1 VAAGG
6 AGPTA
11 EPLPLYV
18 RSALSLHRAHP
29 DSADVA
35 SVLDR
40 WERETRGPGPAGA
53 EDSLAAAGL
62 WRRAGQTDLALS
74 WLPDETPVRS
84 VAVRT
89 LLEHARILFQAPPT
103 GVGGERDRSLAALA
117 AEAADAF
124 WLACEHLDEPAAKA
138 LWHDVRGLATPD
150 EQEEWAALSSP
161 ETCPW
166 VRRFVDER
174 AWRTASTPEE
184 RLSTHYRRLYFVRDR
199 YYLSRPRLTRDMS
212 NRLGRPDSLEID
224 DRGLIYLRMGPPDA
238 NVGGFEVRLELNE
251 SWAYHRHEGPRV
263 YHFAP
268 VSRTGL
274 RAMADFRLLENL
286 AHAAGRTMPSEL
298 LSAGGVAYASLYRS
312 RRSLDRAFEETR
324 FRYRKLA
331 SRMVAAG
338 DANNPGFLGL
348 LASERQRTR
357 ADARYAITG
366 IPDVPTITPLVG
378 FAHEVLRFRNS
389 DGMTEAWFLG
399 SARSGD
405 LTARGVEGGVQYGV
419 EATLAMMT
427 PTGYQRK
434 TVRNEPIV
442 ANPLAGDDAVP
453 VRLSWTLEPGR
464 YPYSLAIRDQEFGR
478 GGIGNWAQD
487 TLVIG
492 DPVPGLPEISD
503 IAVAADSGG
512 TWTRDGET
520 WLRVLPNHVVGQ
532 DGSLFTYFEVYGL
545 PAGQEYDV
553 EIRVVSGGTEAPL
566 FEAAAPDLTFALN
579 FRAETPAR
587 RGAPGRHSLRLDLE
601 STPPG
606 EYVLAVRVRNRSTGR
621 HSLPR
626 ITPIAR

>member
-1 VAAGG
+1 
-6 AGPTA
+6 
-11 EPLPLYV
+11 
-18 RSALSLHRAHP
+18 
-29 DSADVA
+29 
-35 SVLDR
+35 
-40 WERETRGPGPAGA
+40 
-53 EDSLAAAGL
+53 
-62 WRRAGQTDLALS
+62 
-74 WLPDETPVRS
+74 
-84 VAVRT
+84 
-89 LLEHARILFQAPPT
+89 
-103 GVGGERDRSLAALA
+103 
-117 AEAADAF
+117 
-124 WLACEHLDEPAAKA
+124 
-138 LWHDVRGLATPD
+138 
-150 EQEEWAALSSP
+150 
-161 ETCPW
+161 
-166 VRRFVDER
+166 
-174 AWRTASTPEE
+174 
-184 RLSTHYRRLYFVRDR
+184 
-199 YYLSRPRLTRDMS
+199 
-212 NRLGRPDSLEID
+212 
-224 DRGLIYLRMGPPDA
+224 
-238 NVGGFEVRLELNE
+238 
-251 SWAYHRHEGPRV
+251 
-263 YHFAP
+263 
-268 VSRTGL
+268 
-274 RAMADFRLLENL
+274 
-286 AHAAGRTMPSEL
+286 
-298 LSAGGVAYASLYRS
+298 
-312 RRSLDRAFEETR
+312 
-324 FRYRKLA
+324 
-331 SRMVAAG
+331 
-338 DANNPGFLGL
+338 
-348 LASERQRTR
+348 
-357 ADARYAITG
+357 
-366 IPDVPTITPLVG
+366 LVG
-378 FAHEVLRFRNS
+378 FAYEVLRFRNS

-532 DGSLFTYFEVYGL
+532 NGSLFTYFEVYGL

-566 FEAAAPDLTFALN
+566 FEAAALDLTFALN

-587 RGAPGRHSLRLDLE
+587 RGVPGRHSLRLDLE

-626 ITPIAR
+626 ITSIAR